1 MKGSCWF
8 NSLDLKAGY
17 WQIEISEC
25 DEAKTASVLPPPF
38 GLWECNRMPFGLCN
52 APSTFQRA
60 MEKCLG
66 ELNHICCVAY
76 LDDIIVFGRTLDEH
90 IERLEKVID
99 RLASHGFKMEPSKC
113 GLLQRKVQYLVDN
126 LLDPQH
132 IDPQFV
138 RERKEG
144 QKAKQK
150 EHYDKCAPCGDCL
163 EAIIRHIILS
173 SVR

>member
-1 MKGSCWF
+1 MQCPIYLPASNGKVLRRVESC
-8 NSLDLKAGY
+8 L
-17 WQIEISEC
+17 
-25 DEAKTASVLPPPF
+25 
-38 GLWECNRMPFGLCN
+38 LC
-52 APSTFQRA
+52 S
-60 MEKCLG
+60 
-66 ELNHICCVAY
+66 I

-173 SVR
+173 SVRWLSSCLFTVFSLHGPSVNCRLTHLYILSTHLGHVLSEDGISTDPKKR